1 MDFVVVQFLTGLAS
15 ASALF
20 LVACGL
26 SIIFG
31 VTRIVNFAH
40 GSFFMVGAYGAY
52 SLSGALMPVL
62 GGLGF
67 WLALP
72 LAALAVGLLGAL
84 VEVTIL
90 RRLYRSHEL
99 FQLLATFGLVLVI
112 KDATLVAWGPEDLLG
127 PRAPGAGGAIDVLG
141 EKIPEYDLV
150 LIALGPLVLAG
161 LWLLFHRTRWGVLVR
176 AATQDREMV
185 GALGVDQKKLFTG
198 VVFLGS
204 ALAGLGGAAQI
215 PREAA
220 NLNMDLNIIAEVF
233 AVTVVGGMGSIA
245 GPFLAALLVAQLNAF
260 GILVLPEISIVL
272 LFLVMAVVL
281 VLRPQGLLGRKEL
294 AGSATHGAPES
305 PLRPEGWTLAVVGL
319 AVVLAL
325 AALPVVA
332 GGYLLSVASEIL
344 IFALFA
350 ASLQFIM
357 GVGGMISFGHA
368 AYLGLG
374 AYAVALSVTH
384 WDAPMTGALALAPV
398 AGAIGALVFGWF
410 CVRLSGVYLAMLTLA
425 FAQIAWS
432 IAFQWVAVTGG
443 DNGLLGIW
451 PAAWASD
458 PAAFYWLTLGLVALA
473 VLALRRIVFA
483 PFGYGLRAARDST
496 LRAEAVGIHARR
508 QRWYAF
514 TLAGAFAGLA
524 GGLYAFAKGSVFP
537 EVLAIPMSL
546 DALVMVLLG
555 GVQTLAG
562 PLVGAAVFD
571 GLQTWLM
578 SETDYWRAI
587 VGAGVIALCIAFPRG
602 LVGNLRALQEA
613 RREARAPRAQ
623 GQGQGL
629 AP

>member
-1 MDFVVVQFLTGLAS
+1 MEFVVVQFLTGLAS

-52 SLSGALMPVL
+52 SLSGWLMDAL
-62 GGLGF
+62 GGIGF

-72 LAALAVGLLGAL
+72 LAAVGVGLLGAL
-84 VEVTIL
+84 VEVLVL

-112 KDATLVAWGPEDLLG
+112 KDVTLATWGPQDLLG

-141 EKIPEYDLV
+141 EKVPEYDLV
-150 LIALGPLVLAG
+150 LIALGPLVLLG
-161 LWLLFHRTRWGVLVR
+161 LWALFHRTRWGVLVR

-204 ALAGLGGAAQI
+204 ALAGLGGAVQI

-294 AGSATHGAPES
+294 AGSATHGAPET
-305 PLRPEGWTLAVVGL
+305 PLVPDGRAMAAAGGAVL
-319 AVVLAL
+319 VLL
-325 AALPVVA
+325 AALPLVA
-332 GGYLLSVASEIL
+332 GGYQLSVASEIL
-344 IFALFA
+344 ILALFA
-350 ASLQFIM
+350 SSLQFIM

-374 AYAVALSVTH
+374 AYAVGLSVSH
-384 WDAPMTGALALAPV
+384 WNLPMTGALALAPV
-398 AGAIGALVFGWF
+398 AGGLGALIFGWF

-432 IAFQWVAVTGG
+432 IAFQWTAVTGG

-458 PAAFYWLTLGLVALA
+458 PAAFYWLTLALVAAA
-473 VLALRRIVFA
+473 VVLLRRIVFA
-483 PFGYGLRAARDST
+483 PFGYGLRAGRDSA
-496 LRAEAVGIHARR
+496 LRAEAVGIATFR

-514 TLAGAFAGLA
+514 TLAGVFAGLA

-537 EVLAIPMSL
+537 EVLSIPMSL

-571 GLQTWLM
+571 GFKTWVM
-578 SETDYWRAI
+578 SETDFWRAI
-587 VGAGVIALCIAFPRG
+587 VGAAIVLLCIAFPRG
-602 LVGNLRALQEA
+602 IVGNLRAWWVE
-613 RREARAPRAQ
+613 RRGAPA
-623 GQGQGL
+623 
-629 AP
+629 